1 MKRNFLI
8 IKILL
13 LLACFT
19 GSFSYASDVSLNASV
34 YPEKGTA
41 GIPLTYTLTIS
52 GIDPASL
59 KITLPEKKI
68 VYPEK
73 KADKAA
79 EKKNTEDKSPDEFV
93 PLYIINSAT
102 RDESEANGIR
112 QINVKLVISYY
123 RPGTY
128 TLPELK
134 ITGTDGVGIGYK
146 IPTVIIEEINKE
158 GNFEE
163 IEPPVSLSGNYTRV
177 IWIIAAI
184 LVLAAAVFL
193 LYRYL
198 KKRRRPAAPEAPP
211 VPPIEIFLSEVE
223 ALKLRELIET
233 GRINQYVFDISI
245 IFRRFI
251 SSMLMFDA
259 AEMTTDEIASKIK
272 KYMPHQL
279 YTICGDE
286 IISNMRLWDFSKFA
300 EFTPSR
306 ELLIGNL
313 DATIS
318 AAKRISEMERSE
330 NGTPGL

>member
-1 MKRNFLI
+1 MI

-13 LLACFT
+13 LLTCFT
-19 GSFSYASDVSLNASV
+19 GSLSHASDVSLNASV
-34 YPEKGTA
+34 SPEKGTV
-41 GIPLTYTLTIS
+41 GIPLTYTLTIA

-73 KADKAA
+73 KIEKAA
-79 EKKNTEDKSPDEFV
+79 EKKNSEDKSPDEFV
-93 PLYIINSAT
+93 PLYIINGAT
-102 RDESEANGIR
+102 RDESEVNGSR
-112 QINVKLVISYY
+112 QINIKMILSYY

-128 TLPELK
+128 TLPE
-134 ITGTDGVGIGYK
+134 IRISGSDGTAIGYK
-146 IPTVIIEEINKE
+146 IPSVIIEELNKE

-184 LVLAAAVFL
+184 LFFAAAAFM

-198 KKRRRPAAPEAPP
+198 KKRKKPAAVETPHI
-211 VPPIEIFLSEVE
+211 PPIEIFLSEVE
-223 ALKLRELIET
+223 SLNLRELIEK
-233 GRINQYVFDISI
+233 GRINQYMFDISI
-245 IFRRFI
+245 IFRRYL

-259 AEMTTDEIASKIK
+259 AEMTTDEITSKIK
-272 KYMPHQL
+272 KYMPGEL
-279 YTICGDE
+279 YTIYGDE

-306 ELLIGNL
+306 ELLLENL

-318 AAKRISEMERSE
+318 AAKGISGMKVSE
-330 NGTPGL
+330 NGTFGI